1 VSDITIHAS
10 TQKIRFDDSFES
22 FSKLWNLMLDSKN
35 KISKTQSRVIAK
47 WRLFPPEII
56 SSMGA
61 IPYDLLLH
69 EGLVTTKDEE
79 ANTSKYAIEAGLSA
93 DCCPLNL
100 SAISKILSKENDSN
114 IDMFLAPVG
123 FCDIS
128 SKTWQIMSK
137 KIGKPFYSIEI
148 PQFSFESEN
157 NAISFI
163 ERELSSMFNRLKRR
177 RGYEFSEER
186 LLDSIK
192 KGNFIRNLL
201 NEITQYLSL
210 KSVPVPALE
219 YFLIQASA
227 GDYLQDP
234 DSTGSILNR
243 IKTEIEYRNKEGES
257 APGIQDDAPRIY
269 FVGVPPQQ
277 LRFWNL
283 IEDCGGVSVGCD
295 TYLSLFYELIPEHSN
310 IQKEVAKWIWRMP
323 HNIPSI
329 ERSEILTSYIKKQ
342 NPDAVI
348 IGNLV
353 GCRNLSQSDKLV
365 KETIREELG
374 IPVTSLEIGA
384 SDEDI
389 ALLEQHIH
397 SLIDMC
403 K

>member
-1 VSDITIHAS
+1 VFDITTAIS
-10 TQKIRFDDSFES
+10 SRKIRFDDSFES
-22 FSKLWNLMLDSKN
+22 FSRLWNLILDSKN
-35 KISKTQSRVIAK
+35 RIGSTQSRVIAK

-69 EGLVTTKDEE
+69 EGLFTTSDD
-79 ANTSKYAIEAGLSA
+79 AINNSKYAIEAGLSV

-100 SAISKILSKENDSN
+100 SAVSKILSRESKSD
-114 IDMFLAPVG
+114 IDIFLATVG
-123 FCDIS
+123 FCDMS
-128 SKTWQIMSK
+128 SKSWQTMSK
-137 KIGKPFYSIEI
+137 RIGKPFYSIEI
-148 PQFSFESEN
+148 PQFSFESED

-163 ERELSSMFNRLKRR
+163 QQELSSMFNRLKRR

-186 LLDSIK
+186 LLKEVK
-192 KGNFIRNLL
+192 KGNFIRTLL
-201 NEITQYLSL
+201 NDITQYLSTQ
-210 KSVPVPALE
+210 SVPVAALE
-219 YFLIQASA
+219 YFLIHTSV

-234 DSTGSILNR
+234 DATGSILNR
-243 IKTEIEYRNKEGES
+243 IKTEIEYRNKNGES
-257 APGIQDDAPRIY
+257 APGIKDDAPRIY
-269 FVGVPPQQ
+269 FVGMAPQQ

-295 TYLSLFYELIPEHSN
+295 TYLSLFYELIPEHSD
-310 IQKEVAKWIWRMP
+310 IQKEVAKWIWHMP

-329 ERSEILTSYIKKQ
+329 ERSKMLTTYIKKQ
-342 NPDAVI
+342 KPDAVI

-374 IPVTSLEIGA
+374 IPVTSLEFGA

-389 ALLEQHIH
+389 TLLEPHIR

>member
-1 VSDITIHAS
+1 VSDITTHTS
-10 TQKIRFDDSFES
+10 SQKIRFDDSFES
-22 FSKLWNLMLDSKN
+22 FSRLWNLILDSKN
-35 KISKTQSRVIAK
+35 RIGATQSRVIAK

-69 EGLVTTKDEE
+69 ESLVTLNDDEV
-79 ANTSKYAIEAGLSA
+79 NTSKYAIEAGLSA

-100 SAISKILSKENDSN
+100 SAASKILSRENDSD
-114 IDMFLAPVG
+114 IDMFLATVG

-128 SKTWQIMSK
+128 SKSWQAMSK
-137 KIGKPFYSIEI
+137 RIGKPFYSIEI
-148 PQFSFESEN
+148 PQFSFESED

-163 ERELSSMFNRLKRR
+163 QEELSSMFNRLKRR
-177 RGYEFSEER
+177 RGYEFSETKLIEE
-186 LLDSIK
+186 IK

-201 NEITQYLSL
+201 IDITQCLSAQ
-210 KSVPVPALE
+210 SVPVGALE
-219 YFLIQASA
+219 YFLIQTSA

-243 IKTEIEYRNKEGES
+243 IKTEIEYKHKKGES
-257 APGIQDDAPRIY
+257 APGIQDGAPRIY
-269 FVGVPPQQ
+269 FVGMAPQQ
-277 LRFWNL
+277 LSFWNL
-283 IEDCGGVSVGCD
+283 IENCGGVSVGCD
-295 TYLSLFYELIPEHSN
+295 TYLSLFYDLIPEHSN

-323 HNIPSI
+323 HNIPTI
-329 ERSEILTSYIKKQ
+329 ERSKILTSCIKKQ

-374 IPVTSLEIGA
+374 IPVTSLEFGA

-389 ALLEQHIH
+389 TLLEPHIR
-397 SLIDMC
+397 SLVDMC

>member
-1 VSDITIHAS
+1 
-10 TQKIRFDDSFES
+10 
-22 FSKLWNLMLDSKN
+22 
-35 KISKTQSRVIAK
+35 
-47 WRLFPPEII
+47 
-56 SSMGA
+56 MGA

-69 EGLVTTKDEE
+69 EGLVTTKDDEV
-79 ANTSKYAIEAGLSA
+79 NTSKYAIEAGLSA
-93 DCCPLNL
+93 DCCPWNL
-100 SAISKILSKENDSN
+100 SAVSKILSKENDSD
-114 IDMFLAPVG
+114 IDMFLATVG

-128 SKTWQIMSK
+128 SKSWQTMSK
-137 KIGKPFYSIEI
+137 RIGKPFYSIEI

-157 NAISFI
+157 NAVSFI
-163 ERELSSMFNRLKRR
+163 QKELSSMFNRLRRR

-186 LLDSIK
+186 LLDEIK

-201 NEITQYLSL
+201 SGITQCLSAQ
-210 KSVPVPALE
+210 SVPVSALE

-243 IKTEIEYRNKEGES
+243 IKTEIESRNKKGES
-257 APGIQDDAPRIY
+257 APGIQDGAPRIY
-269 FVGVPPQQ
+269 FVGMAPQQ
-277 LRFWNL
+277 LGFWNL

-310 IQKEVAKWIWRMP
+310 VQKELAKWIWRMP

-329 ERSEILTSYIKKQ
+329 ERSKILTSYIKKQ

-353 GCRNLSQSDKLV
+353 GCRNLSQSDRLV

-374 IPVTSLEIGA
+374 IPITSLELGA

-389 ALLEQHIH
+389 TLLEPHIR

>member
-1 VSDITIHAS
+1 MI
-10 TQKIRFDDSFES
+10 
-22 FSKLWNLMLDSKN
+22 LDSKN
-35 KISKTQSRVIAK
+35 RIGATRSRVIAK

-56 SSMGA
+56 FSMGA

-69 EGLVTTKDEE
+69 EGLVTTKDDEV
-79 ANTSKYAIEAGLSA
+79 NTTKYAIEAGLSA

-100 SAISKILSKENDSN
+100 SATSKILSKENDSD
-114 IDMFLAPVG
+114 IDMFLATAG

-128 SKTWQIMSK
+128 SKSWQTMSK
-137 KIGKPFYSIEI
+137 RVGKPFYSIEV

-157 NAISFI
+157 NALSFI
-163 ERELSSMFNRLKRR
+163 QQELSSMFNRLRR

-186 LLDSIK
+186 LLEEIK
-192 KGNFIRNLL
+192 KGNLIRNLL
-201 NEITQYLSL
+201 IDITQYLSARSIPL
-210 KSVPVPALE
+210 AALE
-219 YFLIQASA
+219 YFLIQATA

-234 DSTGSILNR
+234 DSTRSILNK
-243 IKTEIEYRNKEGES
+243 IKTEIEYRNKKGES

-269 FVGVPPQQ
+269 YVGMAPQQ

-283 IEDCGGVSVGCD
+283 IEDCGGSSVGCD
-295 TYLSLFYELIPEHSN
+295 TYLSSFYELIPEHSN
-310 IQKEVAKWIWRMP
+310 IERELAKWIWRMP
-323 HNIPSI
+323 HNVPSI
-329 ERSEILTSYIKKQ
+329 ERSKILTSYIKKQ

-353 GCRNLSQSDKLV
+353 GCRNLSQSDRLV

-384 SDEDI
+384 SHEEI
-389 ALLEQHIH
+389 ALLEPHIR

>member
-1 VSDITIHAS
+1 MSDITTPTS
-10 TQKIRFDDSFES
+10 SRKIRFDDSFES
-22 FSKLWNLMLDSKN
+22 FSRLWNLILDSKN
-35 KISKTQSRVIAK
+35 RIGATQSRVIAK

-69 EGLVTTKDEE
+69 EGLVTLNDDEV
-79 ANTSKYAIEAGLSA
+79 NTSKYAIEAGLSA

-100 SAISKILSKENDSN
+100 SAASKILARENDSE
-114 IDMFLAPVG
+114 IDMFLATVG

-128 SKTWQIMSK
+128 SKSWQTMSK
-137 KIGKPFYSIEI
+137 RIGKPFYSIEI

-157 NAISFI
+157 NAVSFI
-163 ERELSSMFNRLKRR
+163 QQELSSMFNRLKRR

-186 LLDSIK
+186 LLNEIK

-201 NEITQYLSL
+201 NDITQYLSSQ
-210 KSVPVPALE
+210 SVPVAALE
-219 YFLIQASA
+219 YFLIHASV

-234 DSTGSILNR
+234 DATGSILNR
-243 IKTEIEYRNKEGES
+243 IKTEIESRNKKGVS
-257 APGIQDDAPRIY
+257 TPGIQDGAPRIY
-269 FVGVPPQQ
+269 FVGMAPQQ
-277 LRFWNL
+277 LKFWNL

-310 IQKEVAKWIWRMP
+310 IQQEVAKWIWRMP

-329 ERSEILTSYIKKQ
+329 DRSKILTSYIKKQ

-353 GCRNLSQSDKLV
+353 GCRNISQSDKLV

-384 SDEDI
+384 SNEDI
-389 ALLEQHIH
+389 TFLEPHIR

>member
-1 VSDITIHAS
+1 
-10 TQKIRFDDSFES
+10 
-22 FSKLWNLMLDSKN
+22 
-35 KISKTQSRVIAK
+35 
-47 WRLFPPEII
+47 
-56 SSMGA
+56 MGA

-69 EGLVTTKDEE
+69 EGLVNTKDDKV
-79 ANTSKYAIEAGLSA
+79 NTSKYAIEAGLSA
-93 DCCPLNL
+93 DCCPWNL
-100 SAISKILSKENDSN
+100 SAASKILSKKDDSD
-114 IDMFLAPVG
+114 IDMFLATVG

-128 SKTWQIMSK
+128 SKSWRTMSK
-137 KIGKPFYSIEI
+137 RIGKPFYSIEI
-148 PQFSFESEN
+148 PQFNFESEN
-157 NAISFI
+157 NAVSFI
-163 ERELSSMFNRLKRR
+163 QQELSSMFNRLSRR

-186 LLDSIK
+186 LLEEIR

-201 NEITQYLSL
+201 SDITKFLSAQ
-210 KSVPVPALE
+210 SVPVSALE

-234 DSTGSILNR
+234 DVTGSILNR
-243 IKTEIEYRNKEGES
+243 IKTEIESRNKNGES
-257 APGIQDDAPRIY
+257 APGIQDGAPRIY
-269 FVGVPPQQ
+269 FVGMAPQQ
-277 LRFWNL
+277 LGFWNL

-295 TYLSLFYELIPEHSN
+295 TYLSLFYELIPEHTN
-310 IQKEVAKWIWRMP
+310 VQKELAKWIWHMP

-329 ERSEILTSYIKKQ
+329 ERSKILTSYIKKQ

-374 IPVTSLEIGA
+374 IPVTSLEFGA
-384 SDEDI
+384 ADEDI
-389 ALLEQHIH
+389 TILEPHIR

>member
-1 VSDITIHAS
+1 MTAAVSS
-10 TQKIRFDDSFES
+10 QKIRFDDSFEN
-22 FSKLWNLMLDSKN
+22 FSRLWNSILD
-35 KISKTQSRVIAK
+35 TQNRIGTTRSRVIAK

-56 SSMGA
+56 YSMGG

-69 EGLVTTKDEE
+69 EGLVTTKDDEVK
-79 ANTSKYAIEAGLSA
+79 TTKYAIEAGLSA

-100 SAISKILSKENDSN
+100 AAVSKILSKENDSD
-114 IDMFLAPVG
+114 IDLFLSIAG

-128 SKTWQIMSK
+128 AKSWRTMSK
-137 KIGKPFYSIEI
+137 RIRKPFYSIEI

-157 NAISFI
+157 DSVEFI
-163 ERELSSMFNRLKRR
+163 QQELSSMFNRLRR

-186 LLDSIK
+186 LLEEIR

-201 NEITQYLSL
+201 IDITQYLSAR
-210 KSVPVPALE
+210 SIPVAALE
-219 YFLIQASA
+219 YFLIQTST

-234 DSTGSILNR
+234 DSTGYILQK
-243 IKTEIEYRNKEGES
+243 IKTEIEYRHKKGES

-269 FVGVPPQQ
+269 FVGMAPQQ

-283 IEDCGGVSVGCD
+283 IEDCGGSSVGCD
-295 TYLSLFYELIPEHSN
+295 TYLSSFYKTIPENSN
-310 IQKEVAKWIWRMP
+310 IIKELAKWIWHMP

-329 ERSEILTSYIKKQ
+329 ERSKILTSYIKKQ

-353 GCRNLSQSDKLV
+353 GCRNLSQSDRLV
-365 KETIREELG
+365 KDTIREELS
-374 IPVTSLEIGA
+374 IPVTSLELGA

-389 ALLEQHIH
+389 ALLEPHVR